1 MKKIIIVFSIIIT
14 ILLVIIS
21 VSLVQNNKNIVEVK
35 KYNKE
40 YEKYFEQTV
49 FGTDVTTLINK
60 ATNENIQN
68 DIQKDEEGY
77 FIGNNINSIEIEI
90 KLLYDG
96 KLISYRMEQL
106 MKVGLVDF
114 VKNFNL
120 INFKCISIEYHET
133 TKRVKKVVF
142 EQIEE

>member
-120 INFKCISIEYHET
+120 INFKCISIEYHES